1 MARALRPLRILTRFE
16 ALRFLGRITGGA
28 LGMIMRA
35 ALFCFVVLFGFG
47 KEIVF
52 ALGKN
57 EVLILL
63 NVSRHFWPAALYG

>member
-1 MARALRPLRILTRFE
+1 
-16 ALRFLGRITGGA
+16 
-28 LGMIMRA
+28 MIMRA